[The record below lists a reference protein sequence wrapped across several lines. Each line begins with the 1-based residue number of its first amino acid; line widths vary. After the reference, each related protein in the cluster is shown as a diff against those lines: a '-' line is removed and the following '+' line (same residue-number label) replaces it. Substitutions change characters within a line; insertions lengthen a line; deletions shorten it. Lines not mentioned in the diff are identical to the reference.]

1 MARSTRRR
9 TRRANVDVT
18 ETTFLPDILRKLEDL
33 TKVEVHIG
41 AAADQSGSQ
50 EIAMIAGVHEFGS
63 TKMGIPA
70 RSFIRSGKKKSQA
83 AASKIAKAG
92 VNEIVHG
99 SETARGLMDKMGTVA
114 LEKTIKNFDRIRTP
128 PLSPIYAKRRSGSAK
143 KILVQ
148 ESKLRESLA
157 YIIVPRGG
165 R

>member
-1 MARSTRRR
+1 
-9 TRRANVDVT
+9 
-18 ETTFLPDILRKLEDL
+18 
-33 TKVEVHIG
+33 
-41 AAADQSGSQ
+41 
-50 EIAMIAGVHEFGS
+50 MIAGVHEFGS